1 MKAKK
6 WNKWIYFFG
15 GFLLSILVSWFILDS
30 LLLSL
35 VFGIIIVLEML
46 YLQRQMQKRNQ
57 LFHHIDASYNFVNLM
72 NIQMLSTSS
81 VYEAYKS
88 IENYID
94 IDFANMSNEDL
105 QLQLGEI
112 ANEYNLN
119 SFKMY
124 INTLL
129 IYMNDGGNYKV
140 MQEIPTSLCQK
151 TKLYYNKLSENKFY
165 KLIEITSLFILW
177 LLVFMFLK
185 ISIPEYYG
193 KMMENTTYQFIMLA
207 ILIAGSFFYYLS
219 FSEYLKNKIR
229 GL

>member
-6 WNKWIYFFG
+6 WSKWIYLTI
-15 GFLLSILVSWFILDS
+15 GFILSFILSWFILDS
-30 LLLSL
+30 IFLALAYGIVILL
-35 VFGIIIVLEML
+35 GIL
-46 YLQRQMQKRNQ
+46 YIQKQILKRDQ
-57 LFHHIDASYNFVNLM
+57 FFHHIDSAYHFVNLM
-72 NIQMLSTSS
+72 NIQMLSTNN

-94 IDFANMSNEDL
+94 VDFSNMSNEDL
-105 QLQLGEI
+105 QPQLIEI

-129 IYMNDGGNYKV
+129 IYINDGGNFKN

-151 TKLYYNKLSENKFY
+151 TKLYYHKLSKNKFY
-165 KLIEITSLFILW
+165 KLIEISSLFILW
-177 LLVFMFLK
+177 LLVLLFLK
-185 ISIPEYYG
+185 VSIPEYYG
-193 KMMENTTYQFIMLA
+193 KMMENSFYQLLMFA
-207 ILIAGSFFYYLS
+207 ILVIGSFFYYLS
-219 FSEYLKNKIR
+219 FMEYLKNKIR